1 MRIQAP
7 RDSFPLLTLI
17 RIRTIF
23 LGSVYAEPGMYVCL
37 CNGHRSS
44 DIERTARDQNLTCP
58 KAVYQALGGPVCCGT
73 CLDVAQEIVD
83 EVHMGATHLGAAHG
97 AGHASCRFSTE
108 AGIPSRRL
116 MAAE

>member
-1 MRIQAP
+1 
-7 RDSFPLLTLI
+7 
-17 RIRTIF
+17 
-23 LGSVYAEPGMYVCL
+23 MYVCL

-58 KAVYQALGGPVCCGT
+58 KAVYQALGGPVCCGA

-83 EVHMGATHLGAAHG
+83 DVHAAGVPTMGHTSRHSANEATV
-97 AGHASCRFSTE
+97 
-108 AGIPSRRL
+108 PSRRL

>member
-1 MRIQAP
+1 MQIPPGR
-7 RDSFPLLTLI
+7 RSHLLLTLI

-23 LGSVYAEPGMYVCL
+23 SPSDYAEPRMYVCL

-44 DIERTARDQNLTCP
+44 DIERVARDQNLTCP

-73 CLDVAQEIVD
+73 CLDVAREIVED
-83 EVHMGATHLGAAHG
+83 VHAANQNTLRTPQLELGAEA
-97 AGHASCRFSTE
+97 AGLSH
-108 AGIPSRRL
+108 RL